1 MVINIIALSVQHNGG
16 FLPGIIPLTLC
27 YYHRGTRSNAMKRF
41 CICSLFFFLVLFYV
55 CFVLFCLEL
64 TLMCFFFF
72 FSCFICLFLSRICL
86 ASEKP
91 DKELPGIVGARG
103 DTV

>member
-1 MVINIIALSVQHNGG
+1 MCVCV
-16 FLPGIIPLTLC
+16 C
-27 YYHRGTRSNAMKRF
+27 V
-41 CICSLFFFLVLFYV
+41 CVFFFSLVLFV
-55 CFVLFCLEL
+55 
-64 TLMCFFFF
+64 
-72 FSCFICLFLSRICL
+72 SLFLSRICL

>member
-1 MVINIIALSVQHNGG
+1 MCVCV
-16 FLPGIIPLTLC
+16 
-27 YYHRGTRSNAMKRF
+27 
-41 CICSLFFFLVLFYV
+41 FFFCFFVFFLLGLFYV
-55 CFVLFCLEL
+55 FFVLFCLEL
-64 TLMCFFFF
+64 TLMCVFFF
-72 FSCFICLFLSRICL
+72 FSCFVCLFLSRICL

>member
-1 MVINIIALSVQHNGG
+1 MGLLPING
-16 FLPGIIPLTLC
+16 FDLTACLELNLMC
-27 YYHRGTRSNAMKRF
+27 V
-41 CICSLFFFLVLFYV
+41 FFFLVLFYV
-55 CFVLFCLEL
+55 FFVLFCLEL
-64 TLMCFFFF
+64 TLMCVCVCVFFL
-72 FSCFICLFLSRICL
+72 SCFVCLFLSRICL

>member
-1 MVINIIALSVQHNGG
+1 MC
-16 FLPGIIPLTLC
+16 FL
-27 YYHRGTRSNAMKRF
+27 
-41 CICSLFFFLVLFYV
+41 
-55 CFVLFCLEL
+55 VLFCLEL
-64 TLMCFFFF
+64 NLMCFFFL
-72 FSCFICLFLSRICL
+72 SCLVCMFLSRICL

>member
-1 MVINIIALSVQHNGG
+1 MILITKTSDQTCVCV
-16 FLPGIIPLTLC
+16 
-27 YYHRGTRSNAMKRF
+27 
-41 CICSLFFFLVLFYV
+41 FFFLVLFYV
-55 CFVLFCLEL
+55 CFFLFCLEL
-64 TLMCFFFF
+64 TLMCVCVCVCVFF
-72 FSCFICLFLSRICL
+72 FSCFVCLFLSRICL

>member
-1 MVINIIALSVQHNGG
+1 MCVCV
-16 FLPGIIPLTLC
+16 
-27 YYHRGTRSNAMKRF
+27 
-41 CICSLFFFLVLFYV
+41 FF
-55 CFVLFCLEL
+55 
-64 TLMCFFFF
+64 FFFF
-72 FSCFICLFLSRICL
+72 FSCFVCLFLSRICL

>member
-1 MVINIIALSVQHNGG
+1 MYFHLIFPKGLYC
-16 FLPGIIPLTLC
+16 L
-27 YYHRGTRSNAMKRF
+27 
-41 CICSLFFFLVLFYV
+41 LVF
-55 CFVLFCLEL
+55 FVLFCLEL

-72 FSCFICLFLSRICL
+72 FFSCFVCLFLSRICL

>member
-1 MVINIIALSVQHNGG
+1 MCVFFFFCFF
-16 FLPGIIPLTLC
+16 FL
-27 YYHRGTRSNAMKRF
+27 F
-41 CICSLFFFLVLFYV
+41 CFVFLVLFYV
-55 CFVLFCLEL
+55 FFVLFCLNPNV
-64 TLMCFFFF
+64 CFFFF
-72 FSCFICLFLSRICL
+72 FFFLLFCLFLSRICL

>member
-1 MVINIIALSVQHNGG
+1 MCVCV
-16 FLPGIIPLTLC
+16 
-27 YYHRGTRSNAMKRF
+27 
-41 CICSLFFFLVLFYV
+41 FFFNVF
-55 CFVLFCLEL
+55 FVLFCLEL
-64 TLMCFFFF
+64 TLMCVCVCVCVF
-72 FSCFICLFLSRICL
+72 FSCFVCLFLSRICL